1 MEWDRGFWG
10 RDGRIIRGE
19 TRGGN
24 GGFKAL
30 NGAAGMGFVG
40 EREANSAPP
49 ALAVR
54 PLLRLNP
61 PKAPGSSVLRPK
73 LRLNPPNKMLR
84 SKMSAGAG
92 VKKRMK
98 GTVRIRPAGR

>member
-19 TRGGN
+19 TRSGSGR
-24 GGFKAL
+24 FKAL
-30 NGAAGMGFVG
+30 NGAAEMEFVG
-40 EREANSAPP
+40 EREAISASP

-73 LRLNPPNKMLR
+73 LRLNPPNKMLG

-92 VKKRMK
+92 VKKRRK
-98 GTVRIRPAGR
+98 GTVRSRPVGR